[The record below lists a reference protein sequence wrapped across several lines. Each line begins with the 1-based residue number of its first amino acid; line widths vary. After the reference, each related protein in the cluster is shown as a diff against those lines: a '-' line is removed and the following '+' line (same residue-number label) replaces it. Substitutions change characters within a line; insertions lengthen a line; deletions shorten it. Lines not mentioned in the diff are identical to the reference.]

1 MASMTNYPTFSFVDY
16 QPTSI
21 KRRRAR
27 VLDFSPMA
35 IVVSRENV
43 G

>member
-21 KRRRAR
+21 KPPACP